1 MSKSVK
7 VSVMFISQKGEKL
20 PMEIMK
26 KPKLFSYLVPPLF
39 VYLRTLVLIGVVD
52 AEANNYNKI

>member
-1 MSKSVK
+1 
-7 VSVMFISQKGEKL
+7 MFISQKGEKL